1 MRKLLSN
8 ENERLKAEG
17 VEAPSITVIVGSEGG
32 FSLSEVEKAKEAGFI
47 PVGLGKRILRT
58 ETAPL
63 FVLSCLCYEL
73 EL

>member
-1 MRKLLSN
+1 MKSNICKLN
-8 ENERLKAEG
+8 EDLTCL
-17 VEAPSITVIVGSEGG
+17 EAA
-32 FSLSEVEKAKEAGFI
+32 LAEVEKARAAGFI

-63 FVLSCLCYEL
+63 FVLSCLCYEF